1 MTTMTIR
8 TGISLAALI
17 ALVGVCAAQQPTLKR
32 TELQRGDLSVQG
44 REAVTVIAELPA
56 KVESGRHT
64 HPGEEIGYMLE
75 GSMTLEIEGK
85 PAASYKAGDAFI
97 IPSGAVH
104 NARNTAAGT
113 TRVLATYVIPKGLPL
128 ATPAK

>member
-1 MTTMTIR
+1 MSAAVLMLLM
-8 TGISLAALI
+8 GI
-17 ALVGVCAAQQPTLKR
+17 CAAQQPTLKR

-75 GSMTLEIEGK
+75 GTMTLEVDGK
-85 PAASYKAGDAFI
+85 PAANYKAGDAFI
-97 IPSGAVH
+97 IPAGSIH

-113 TRVLATYVIPKGLPL
+113 TRVLATYVIPKGQPL